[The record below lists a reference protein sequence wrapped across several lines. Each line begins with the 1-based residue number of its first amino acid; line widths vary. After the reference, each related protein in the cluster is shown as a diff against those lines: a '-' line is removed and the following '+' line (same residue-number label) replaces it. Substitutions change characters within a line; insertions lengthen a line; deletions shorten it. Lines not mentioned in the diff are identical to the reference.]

1 MSTRQNSFTLK
12 AALSVFLAVFTT
24 FNTFSD
30 LSIQAQQECYKDNRD
45 GSKYLEFL
53 FIEQPK
59 HKLEAA
65 LSKAQ
70 TFLLAAGVLT
80 ILKESIYN
88 FVQVDI
94 RGLAPLKEPKFM
106 KALIEIPIV
115 DEKTGLK
122 TGAAAWVEVK
132 KPDSG
137 ISIPHMVAQGA
148 ISKLGYDM
156 YANYMKK
163 SIQKETLVNFLK
175 NLDSHKT
182 HIPAELV
189 PAFSE
194 LADKYNANPES
205 LTDSNVAQKFEII
218 QHLLEHTFSAR
229 YKSETKS
236 PDILGT
242 LKAFSDLGK
251 NFNS

>member
-12 AALSVFLAVFTT
+12 AVLSVFLTVFTT
-24 FNTFSD
+24 FNTFTD

-70 TFLLAAGVLT
+70 TALLVAGILT
-80 ILKESIYN
+80 ILKENIYN

-94 RGLAPLKEPKFM
+94 RGLAPLKEPKFI
-106 KALIEIPIV
+106 KALIEMPIV

-122 TGAAAWVEVK
+122 TGAAALIEIK

-137 ISIPHMVAQGA
+137 ISIPNMVAQAA
-148 ISKLGYDM
+148 ISKLAYDI
-156 YANYMKK
+156 YANHMKK
-163 SIQKETLVNFLK
+163 SIQKETLVNFLN
-175 NLDSHKT
+175 NLDSHKA

-194 LADKYNANPES
+194 LAEKYNGNPAS

-218 QHLLEHTFSAR
+218 QHLLEHTFAAR
-229 YKSETKS
+229 YKSDTKS
-236 PDILGT
+236 PDVLGT
-242 LKAFSDLGK
+242 LKTFSDLGK